1 MQQLGAKTAKTYIRY
16 VSQDFYGSAVLAKVK
31 KSKMDRPAIKD
42 FVYGGMMELM
52 RNRHYY
58 YNSGVGS
65 SYNHWTEEGRA
76 ALADYMN
83 LVAGKMW
90 EAEQRELDA
99 RAKEMVLKELKSK
112 S

>member
-1 MQQLGAKTAKTYIRY
+1 
-16 VSQDFYGSAVLAKVK
+16 
-31 KSKMDRPAIKD
+31 MDRTAIKD
-42 FVYGGMMELM
+42 LLYGGMLELM

-58 YNSGVGS
+58 YNSGVNS
-65 SYNHWTEEGRA
+65 TYNSWTDEGRA

-90 EAEQRELDA
+90 EAEQVELDSRA
-99 RAKEMVLKELKSK
+99 RDLVVKELKSK